1 MRYKHRI
8 SFKLSQFQGYFM
20 KDSEP
25 KHLDR
30 HLCKKSKIF
39 KKTDENGSHLW
50 YKYHTV
56 VATKSVSEIQDLN
69 TLSA

>member
-50 YKYHTV
+50 YKYHT
-56 VATKSVSEIQDLN
+56 
-69 TLSA
+69 